1 MVQFVDIWSP
11 PPQKKPEWQTI
22 VGCYQVS
29 KFQPTIYPQVHYP
42 QEQFRLNKA

>member
-11 PPQKKPEWQTI
+11 PPQKKTEWQTI

-29 KFQPTIYPQVHYP
+29 KVETIYPQVHYP